1 MDLGRVYY
9 NYLYLYPQTIEIE
22 FKFHEL
28 KLSVKMI
35 NVRLPEFLWLRRK
48 IEINSFKKWYWA
60 FL

>member
-22 FKFHEL
+22 LKFHEL

-35 NVRLPEFLWLRRK
+35 NVRLPEFL
-48 IEINSFKKWYWA
+48 
-60 FL
+60 

>member
-9 NYLYLYPQTIEIE
+9 NYLYLYPQTIE

-35 NVRLPEFLWLRRK
+35 NVRLPEFL
-48 IEINSFKKWYWA
+48 
-60 FL
+60 